1 MSELRDGKLTPED
14 QPRQISPAL
23 LRLLLHLDNPLA
35 WSSVMLRADALRS
48 LDPPLRPQ
56 FEPADDF
63 DLYHRLLGRG
73 HIARLD
79 PELTTY
85 RWHASNATYATG
97 ANIADGATRVLTR
110 AYTPWFGADAPAAAS
125 LVVRHGH
132 ERNAVADATTMAR
145 LRDVTCRVASGLAAS
160 HPAEASEITAGSR
173 RLLWRFTRAAVRSGR
188 PTLFRLPAPPLDA
201 ATSLVVGT
209 GRFCFQI
216 TRRS

>member
-1 MSELRDGKLTPED
+1 VGAVPVH
-14 QPRQISPAL
+14 QPPTIV

-35 WSSVMLRADALRS
+35 WSSVMLRADVLRS

-97 ANIADGATRVLTR
+97 ANIADGA
-110 AYTPWFGADAPAAAS
+110 
-125 LVVRHGH
+125 
-132 ERNAVADATTMAR
+132 
-145 LRDVTCRVASGLAAS
+145 
-160 HPAEASEITAGSR
+160 SR
-173 RLLWRFTRAAVRSGR
+173 RGRRAHR
-188 PTLFRLPAPPLDA
+188 PRALPPVP
-201 ATSLVVGT
+201 ATSGAGT
-209 GRFCFQI
+209 
-216 TRRS
+216 